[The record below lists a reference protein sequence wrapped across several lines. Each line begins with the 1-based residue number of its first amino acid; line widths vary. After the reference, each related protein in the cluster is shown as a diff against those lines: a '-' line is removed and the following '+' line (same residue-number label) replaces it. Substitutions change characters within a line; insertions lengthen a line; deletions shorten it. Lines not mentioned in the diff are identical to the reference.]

1 MSLTMQPNDSTRW
14 IKRTISLLSS
24 PKRGVGKGER
34 SPASRVVP
42 IEGGGTARSAGSVS
56 SSLIARS
63 RRFVRSS
70 STNGMSF
77 GMRAL
82 AFSGE
87 KNFMPLQRSLCRP

>member
-1 MSLTMQPNDSTRW
+1 MSLTMQPNVSMRW

-24 PKRGVGKGER
+24 PKRGAGKGER
-34 SPASRVVP
+34 NPARRVDR
-42 IEGGGTARSAGSVS
+42 IDGGGTFSAGSVS

-63 RRFVRSS
+63 RRFVSSS
-70 STNGMSF
+70 STKGASF

-87 KNFMPLQRSLCRP
+87 KNFMQLQRSLCRP